1 VVDDPARYSN
11 DPAAREC
18 APGPHAAVWRVSLG
32 SRAGTWE
39 LPIFVDDATPSGP
52 VPAAYAL
59 RLCPILRSAP
69 SLVTRDVDL
78 WIEVGLEPPT
88 ARGRY
93 TWSALVTP
101 PELNRTFEVR
111 SVVPLPQSLT
121 LRAKHEP
128 KKQSVVLSGRLMA
141 LGDPRARVTVQL
153 RADVEAPNRDSRF
166 TVRTDAAG
174 RFSVRRRITET
185 TTYVATALAQLGRCG
200 APSSAPAGCRSE
212 SVSGP
217 NQPFAT
223 VELRKPT
230 DPELEVRARDRA
242 RAQAANVRRADLPPG
257 WAPNELLESPTPWCP
272 AFTPDLSALTA
283 TGEAKSP
290 VFWLRSG
297 SVSSR
302 SSVYL
307 TEAHARTSFS
317 KEATVD
323 QVSCKTALTARPFAF
338 PRVGDESRAFR
349 VKHEVSTREYFDV
362 VVFRRGRVVV
372 HLWVASTG
380 RPLTSLERSVAAK
393 MAARAGR
400 G

>member
-1 VVDDPARYSN
+1 M
-11 DPAAREC
+11 
-18 APGPHAAVWRVSLG
+18 
-32 SRAGTWE
+32 
-39 LPIFVDDATPSGP
+39 
-52 VPAAYAL
+52 
-59 RLCPILRSAP
+59 
-69 SLVTRDVDL
+69 
-78 WIEVGLEPPT
+78 
-88 ARGRY
+88 
-93 TWSALVTP
+93 TP

-128 KKQSVVLSGRLMA
+128 KKHSVVLSGRLTGA
-141 LGDPRARVTVQL
+141 RRAARASHGAAASGRGDT
-153 RADVEAPNRDSRF
+153 DRDSRF

-185 TTYVATALAQLGRCG
+185 TTYVATALSQFGRCS

-212 SVSGP
+212 SVTAS

-223 VELRKPT
+223 VELRKAT
-230 DPELEVRARDRA
+230 DPELKGAGTRPRPRASRERPA
-242 RAQAANVRRADLPPG
+242 RRPPSG

-272 AFTPDLSALTA
+272 GFTPDLSALTA

-307 TEAHARTSFS
+307 TEAQARTAFS

-338 PRVGDESRAFR
+338 PRVGDETRAFR

-362 VVFRRGRVVV
+362 VMFRRGRVVV
-372 HLWVASTG
+372 HLWVSSTG
-380 RPLTSLERSVAAK
+380 RPLTVLERSVARK
-393 MAARAGR
+393 IAARAA
-400 G
+400 